1 MTRRVYS
8 TGGVLL
14 RWLLSLCV
22 ALMTPL
28 VWAGDA
34 DAATTITISPTSGAP
49 GTSITVSGS
58 GFDANASVDVFV
70 GTSDLALVSTSSTG
84 TLNTS
89 IQIPASAQPGTNWI
103 TLDERRTHA
112 AAQASFQV
120 RALWTQ
126 GGFDSSWRGA
136 NPFENTI
143 NTGNVDELAESW
155 GQRLDGF
162 GNSKSPIYYS
172 GVYVEDSNK
181 VVRAFGSSGKLLWT
195 ATAPGTGFLSSAGP
209 PVGGASKVFVADPQ
223 GNVTAYNYQC
233 RTDGGVCAPAWTRN
247 IGVAITADLSMKG
260 SLLYAPA
267 ADGLVH
273 VLNPS
278 TGVLGTSI
286 AGGSSSGAVSAP
298 VSFSPNGSP
307 WIVQGA
313 YEFNGQFGFFPSS
326 AISGV
331 AVDTDSLGFV
341 TEANG
346 HLDSIGGSG
355 WSTTLGGTGCTP
367 PMPVYA
373 NSVVYA
379 AGCSSLG
386 AYDAGTGA
394 ALWTI
399 ATSGSSAGLSFANG
413 VLYACV
419 GQKLAAYAASYGGRL
434 WSGDFCAAPP
444 VVVNGMLFSTG
455 GGLEAFSLTGAQA
468 SSVAHRGVVRPDP
481 RQLRPT
487 IRARRD
493 QAHRGEAHRG
503 EAHRHR
509 RHERVTPHSPR

>member
-1 MTRRVYS
+1 V
-8 TGGVLL
+8 

-28 VWAGDA
+28 VWVGGA
-34 DAATTITISPTSGAP
+34 DAATTITLSPTSGTP

-70 GTSDLALVSTSSTG
+70 GTSDLALVATSSTG
-84 TLNTS
+84 ALSTS
-89 IQIPASAQPGTNWI
+89 IQLPASAQPGTSWI

-112 AAQASFQV
+112 AAQASFYV
-120 RALWTQ
+120 STNWSQ
-126 GGFDSSWRGA
+126 GGFGPSWRGD

-143 NTGNVDELAESW
+143 NTGNANELSELW
-155 GQRLDGF
+155 GQRLDGL
-162 GNSKSPIYYS
+162 GNSKYPTYYG
-172 GVYVEDSNK
+172 GVYVEDSNRT
-181 VVRAFGSSGKLLWT
+181 VRAFTPAGKLLWT
-195 ATAPGTGFLSSAGP
+195 ATAPGTGLLIPANP

-233 RTDGGVCAPAWTRN
+233 RIDGGACTPAWTRN
-247 IGVAITADLSMKG
+247 IGSAVTAALSVKG
-260 SLLYAPA
+260 SLLYVPA
-267 ADGLVH
+267 ADGDVH
-273 VLNPS
+273 VLSLS
-278 TGVLGTSI
+278 TGAVGTSL
-286 AGGSSSGAVSAP
+286 AGGTSGAVSAP
-298 VSFSPNGSP
+298 VSFSPGGNA

-313 YEFNGQFGFFPSS
+313 YAFNGQFGFFPNS

-331 AVDTDSLGFV
+331 AVDTDTSGFV

-373 NSVVYA
+373 DSVVYA
-379 AGCSSLG
+379 AGCTSLG

-399 ATSGSSAGLSFANG
+399 TTSGPSAGLAVANG

-419 GQKLAAYAASYGGRL
+419 GQTLSAYAASYGGRL
-434 WSGDFCAAPP
+434 WSGDYCSAPP
-444 VVVNGMLFSTG
+444 VIVNGTLFSAG
-455 GGLEAFSLTGAQA
+455 SGLEAFSLTGARTA
-468 SSVAHRGVVRPDP
+468 SVSHRGVGRPDP

-487 IRARRD
+487 IRA
-493 QAHRGEAHRG
+493 HRGDGHRD
-503 EAHRHR
+503 R
-509 RHERVTPHSPR
+509 RHGGVTPHSPR